1 MSDWIIRL
9 IEQSGYLGVAFLM
22 FLETVFPPIP
32 SEVIMSI
39 AGVAAGQGKL
49 SLGWVI
55 VAGTT
60 GAMLGNILWYL
71 AARALGIMRLKPI
84 ILRWGRWITMSWGE
98 VIRAERWFVEHG
110 TFFVF
115 LGRMLPTVRSLVSVP
130 AGLLKMRFK
139 TFFIASTIGTAGWTA
154 MLAFA
159 GFKLGERYGDINELL
174 GPASSAIMVVLVAA
188 YIYRVWTHRDLD
200 PDDTAHADASP
211 EDRERDLT
219 SL

>member
-9 IEQSGYLGVAFLM
+9 IEQSGYLGVGFLM

-39 AGVAAGQGKL
+39 AGVQAGQGQL
-49 SLGWVI
+49 ALGWVI
-55 VAGTT
+55 AAGTT

-84 ILRWGRWITMSWGE
+84 IHRWGRWITMSWAE
-98 VIRAERWFVEHG
+98 VQRAERWFAKHG

-115 LGRMLPTVRSLVSVP
+115 LGRMLPTVRSLVSIP
-130 AGLLKMRFK
+130 AGLLKMSFRRFLL
-139 TFFIASTIGTAGWTA
+139 ASTLGTAGWTA
-154 MLAFA
+154 LLAFA
-159 GFKLGERYGDINELL
+159 GYKLGERYADIDALL
-174 GPASSAIMVVLVAA
+174 GPASNAILVVLAGG
-188 YIYRVWTHRDLD
+188 YLYRVWTHRDID
-200 PDDTAHADASP
+200 PDESEP
-211 EDRERDLT
+211 EPDLK

>member
-32 SEVIMSI
+32 SEVIMSV

-49 SLGWVI
+49 HYGWVV
-55 VAGTT
+55 VAGTA

-71 AARALGIMRLKPI
+71 AARALGIQRLEPI
-84 ILRWGRWITMSWGE
+84 IHRWGRWVTMSWAE
-98 VIRAERWFVEHG
+98 VKRAERWFAEHG

-115 LGRMLPTVRSLVSVP
+115 LGRLLPTVRSLVSIP
-130 AGLLKMRFK
+130 AGLLKMSFRRFLL
-139 TFFIASTIGTAGWTA
+139 ASTLGTAGWTA
-154 MLAFA
+154 LLAGA
-159 GFKLGERYGDINELL
+159 GYKLGENYSDVEEIL
-174 GPASSAIMVVLVAA
+174 GPAANAILVILVVG
-188 YIYRVWTHRDLD
+188 YIYRVWTHRHMPMDEPAK
-200 PDDTAHADASP
+200 PDI
-211 EDRERDLT
+211 T

>member
-32 SEVIMSI
+32 SEIIMSV

-49 SLGWVI
+49 NYWFV
-55 VAGTT
+55 VAAGTA

-71 AARALGIMRLKPI
+71 AARALGIQRLEPI
-84 ILRWGRWITMSWGE
+84 IRRWGRWITMSWAE
-98 VIRAERWFVEHG
+98 VKQAERWFELHG

-115 LGRMLPTVRSLVSVP
+115 LGRLLPTVRSLVSIP
-130 AGLLKMRFK
+130 AGLLKMSFRRFLL
-139 TFFIASTIGTAGWTA
+139 ASTLGTAAWTA
-154 MLAFA
+154 LLAYA
-159 GFKLGERYGDINELL
+159 GFKLGENYADIEKVI
-174 GPASSAIMVVLVAA
+174 GPAANAVLVVLIVG
-188 YIYRVWTHRDLD
+188 YIYRVWTHRHMPLEDSSK
-200 PDDTAHADASP
+200 PDV
-211 EDRERDLT
+211 T